1 MEPALDRFFDAT
13 RIRKWNCRRLPPTHS
28 EICQHGKLQ
37 TNKDS
42 TSRSRL
48 VTCGLYILIVASYS
62 QIAFAQT
69 KPMPQADVLPTSL
82 AVSPNGAV
90 TQLLVIMRNPGDTEI
105 RQIEISWLVDA
116 GITVV
121 PPQPLSIS
129 ALAPHSDSSRI
140 LQVSQSQLDP
150 VDGSLRLRIAYK
162 DSSGSRIIA
171 LSVPVKS
178 RESDTMDKFLDT
190 KIQTALESLDS
201 SHSGTIDLFLT
212 NKQGRQIT
220 LDVNATGPEFICF
233 DPAGNSCPNDLKG
246 AKPAPAQAQRTQIV
260 IGPYQTHVEVFD
272 VGAKDRVEPGKYLLS
287 FEIALEGDGTQSLAR
302 TTVISQTVDVGVVG
316 ESAILKALSV
326 PSFLLL
332 PGCLVMLTLGFFYKY
347 AWSWSKPAKT
357 TPIPEATDAH
367 FWLASITISGVMALL
382 YRWIFDRW
390 YFIRYGIQDIALIWI
405 YSVALG
411 LVLYAAIFG
420 WPRFL
425 EYKSTPTA
433 DDDPVKVLQR
443 LHWQGRNNT
452 IVRKTVGED
461 AEKKTV
467 CIISKPSD
475 DGKKVWVT
483 PGICVYVTR
492 ARADLQTKIQNE
504 LSADGRPGE
513 LARLLKMA
521 NQKADGTV
529 DKSKPEVAIWDS
541 GSISNPRLEDLDK
554 LTEVD
559 QYPIANQKN

>member
-1 MEPALDRFFDAT
+1 MEAT
-13 RIRKWNCRRLPPTHS
+13 LERPLGSTQITEWNCKRLLPPPPDIS
-28 EICQHGKLQ
+28 QHGKLQ
-37 TNKDS
+37 TIKDS

-48 VTCGLYILIVASYS
+48 LACGFYILIAASSS

-69 KPMPQADVLPTSL
+69 KPVPQVDALPVSL
-82 AVSPNGAV
+82 AVSPDGTV
-90 TQLLVIMRNPGDTEI
+90 TPLLVIMRNQGDAEI
-105 RQIEISWLVDA
+105 RHIEISWLVDA
-116 GITVV
+116 GITVL

-129 ALAPHSDSSRI
+129 ALAPHSDISWV
-140 LQVSQSQLDP
+140 LQVSQSQLGP
-150 VDGSLRLRIAYK
+150 IDGSLRLRIAYK
-162 DSSGSRIIA
+162 DSSGSKIIA
-171 LSVPVKS
+171 QSVPVKS
-178 RESDTMDKFLDT
+178 RESDTMDRFLDT
-190 KIQTALESLDS
+190 KIQTTLESLDS

-233 DPAGNSCPNDLKG
+233 NPVGNSCPNDSKG
-246 AKPAPAQAQRTQIV
+246 AKPTPAQAQRTQIV
-260 IGPYQTHVEVFD
+260 IGPYQTHVEVFA

-287 FEIALEGDGTQSLAR
+287 FEITLEGGGNQSPVR

-357 TPIPEATDAH
+357 TPIPEATDAY

-382 YRWIFDRW
+382 YRSIFDRW

-411 LVLYAAIFG
+411 LILYAAIFG
-420 WPRFL
+420 WPRFV

-443 LHWQGRNNT
+443 LHWQGRNNF
-452 IVRKTVGED
+452 IVRKTVGKD

-467 CIISKPSD
+467 FIISKPSD
-475 DGKKVWVT
+475 DGKTIWVT

-492 ARADLQTKIQNE
+492 ARDDLRTKIQNE

-529 DKSKPEVAIWDS
+529 DKSKPEVAIWDPE
-541 GSISNPRLEDLDK
+541 SISNPRLEDLDK
-554 LTEVD
+554 LAEVD